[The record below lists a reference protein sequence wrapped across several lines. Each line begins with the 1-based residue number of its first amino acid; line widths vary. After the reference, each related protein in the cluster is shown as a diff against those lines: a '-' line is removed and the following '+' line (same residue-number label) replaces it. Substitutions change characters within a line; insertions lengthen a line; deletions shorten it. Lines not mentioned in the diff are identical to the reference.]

1 MNENVNKIEL
11 YYGTS
16 RILHDLV
23 KFIDSLDDYPNHLKI
38 IEEQEKLVIE
48 QLHLKEDE
56 FLNNYMMGL
65 ISLDEL
71 PSYIQDKMLGEYN
84 DSEFLEIIQ
93 QYKDNEFLGWYS
105 DSEVDIKIKYFFKQL
120 IIGKRKL
127 GYENEM
133 SDLYKIEII
142 DNFIE
147 ITFVFLSMMVSQ
159 EDVEQFLQEKWR
171 QSRFGIKCYIKDL
184 PELGFIKEKKLGI
197 RLKAFA
203 GIGGEGYHETFA
215 TLFTPEDIQ
224 KTCSD

>member
-23 KFIDSLDDYPNHLKI
+23 KFIDGLDDYPNHLKI

-48 QLHLKEDE
+48 QLYLKEDE

-65 ISLDEL
+65 ISFDEL
-71 PSYIQDKMLGEYN
+71 PSYIQDKMLEEYN
-84 DSEFLEIIQ
+84 DSDFLEIIQ
-93 QYKDNEFLGWYS
+93 KYKDNEFFGWFC
-105 DSEVDIKIKYFFKQL
+105 DSNIEIKYFFKQL
-120 IIGKRKL
+120 IKGKRKF

-147 ITFVFLSMMVSQ
+147 ITFVFISMMVSQ

-171 QSRFGIKCYIKDL
+171 QSRFGIKGYIKDL

-224 KTCSD
+224 KIYSD